1 MTDAECNAVVSKCLE
16 WLGEGFSAQ
25 YLGGDC
31 VVTTPFLD
39 RRNDHIQIRVRK
51 RDGRY
56 VISDGGTTMPDMV
69 DGGFSL
75 GKTVNKE
82 LVAYITSGYGVQ
94 LDDKANSL
102 GVEADDTNVG
112 QRMNFLLQA
121 IMAMNSNVPVPA
133 LPKISPRAQF
143 ENMVSD
149 HLQSLDIFIKGKAG
163 VPGISGYLHEM
174 ETVSSTSDSSS
185 TRYFKAFHSPD
196 KRSVKEFLFQLED
209 VHQYNGGNG
218 IRKSIAVLNDEKKP
232 DCGSEINALEKYDVA
247 HALWMKRDDWN
258 IQELFA

>member
-75 GKTVNKE
+75 RKTVNKE

-133 LPKISPRAQF
+133 LPKITAPEKF
-143 ENMVSD
+143 KGMVIS
-149 HLQSLDIFIKGKAG
+149 HLRSKKISIKDIKK
-163 VPGISGYLHEM
+163 VPGTSGYRYNM
-174 ETVSSTSDSSS
+174 ETVFRNSDSSS

-232 DCGSEINALEKYDVA
+232 DCESEINALEQYGVA